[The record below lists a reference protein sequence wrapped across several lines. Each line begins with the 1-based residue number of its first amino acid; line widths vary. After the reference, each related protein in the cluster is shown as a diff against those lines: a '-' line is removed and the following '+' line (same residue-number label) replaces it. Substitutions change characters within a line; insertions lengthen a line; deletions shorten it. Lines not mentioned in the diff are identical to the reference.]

1 MVEKRLIMELRHL
14 RSLLVLTEEL
24 HFGRAAH
31 RLGIAQPALSRQIQQ
46 LEAELQTQLFNR
58 PPRAVALTDAGREF
72 VEGIGPAIRQIE
84 EAAAGATNFAR
95 AKRGRIRVGS
105 SANLSSDF
113 IPELLHQLHQESPLV
128 RIDVRG
134 LSVAEQIRT
143 LHAAEIDV
151 GLATL
156 PINDPSLIVRRIFS
170 EPLVLMVQRESEFAQ
185 KTFISVRELAKEQ
198 FIICPRY
205 RRAGFHEVIIELA
218 GKVGFRPRIASEIDA
233 PSTTLALVERG
244 LGVALVPQSE
254 SLTASDRVRCIPI
267 SHPALFIDIGAVWR
281 RENMSPVLRWFIDCA
296 VRMGREIAAK
306 RSPKLVA

>member
-1 MVEKRLIMELRHL
+1 MELRHL
-14 RSLLVLTEEL
+14 RSLLVLAEEL
-24 HFGRAAH
+24 HFGRAAD

-46 LEAELQTQLFNR
+46 LEAELQTQLFKR
-58 PPRAVALTDAGREF
+58 SPRAVALTDAGREF
-72 VEGIGPAIRQIE
+72 VEGIGPAIQQLE
-84 EAAAGATNFAR
+84 DAAAGAANFAR

-113 IPELLHQLHQESPLV
+113 IPELLHRLHQESPLV

-156 PINDPSLIVRRIFS
+156 PINDPSLIVRRIFG
-170 EPLVLMVQRESEFAQ
+170 EPLVLMVQSESEFSQ
-185 KTFISVRELAKEQ
+185 RTSIRVRELAKER

-218 GKVGFRPRIASEIDA
+218 GKAGFRPRIASEVDA
-233 PSTTLALVERG
+233 PSTAVALVERG

-254 SLTASDRVRCIPI
+254 SLMASERVRCIPI
-267 SHPALFIDIGAVWR
+267 SHPAFFIDIGAVWR
-281 RENMSPVLRWFIDCA
+281 RENMSPVVRWFIDCA
-296 VRMGREIAAK
+296 VRRGREIEAK
-306 RSPKLVA
+306 RCAKLVA

>member
-1 MVEKRLIMELRHL
+1 
-14 RSLLVLTEEL
+14 
-24 HFGRAAH
+24 
-31 RLGIAQPALSRQIQQ
+31 
-46 LEAELQTQLFNR
+46 
-58 PPRAVALTDAGREF
+58 
-72 VEGIGPAIRQIE
+72 VEGIGPAIQQLE
-84 EAAAGATNFAR
+84 DAAAGATNFAR

-105 SANLSSDF
+105 SCNLSSDF
-113 IPELLHQLHQESPLV
+113 IPELLHRLHQESPLV

-170 EPLVLMVQRESEFAQ
+170 EPLVLMVQSESDFAQ
-185 KTFISVRELAKEQ
+185 RTSIRLRELAKER

-218 GKVGFRPRIASEIDA
+218 GKAGFRPRIASEVDA
-233 PSTTLALVERG
+233 PSTAVGLVERG

-254 SLTASDRVRCIPI
+254 SLTASERVRCIPV
-267 SHPALFIDIGAVWR
+267 SNPAVFIDSHA
-281 RENMSPVLRWFIDCA
+281 LK
-296 VRMGREIAAK
+296 VRFKWYLIHRLSRAFSG
-306 RSPKLVA
+306 